1 MFDALLKDFN
11 KGLLPPKLLL
21 SRFRLL
27 DEQSRES
34 RAYLDSRYLPFY
46 YYLGKHFPKENLLVL
61 GFGLGLETS
70 LYLWD
75 NKVTESTLAIQEPSL
90 ELYFEKYG
98 LSNVKQVWKKDLCVY
113 VGNFTD
119 QLFQEKLNYKKWD
132 IVLINQEKY
141 DVCLLW
147 LNSIWSKLNDG
158 SLICVDHM
166 DNEEVKKAYL
176 DFCKFKEKESLIF
189 PTRYGVGVCLK

>member
-1 MFDALLKDFN
+1 MFDTLLKDFN

-46 YYLGKHFPKENLLVL
+46 YYLGKHFPKTNLLVL
-61 GFGLGLETS
+61 GFGLGLES
-70 LYLWD
+70 ALYLWD
-75 NKVTESTLAIQEPSL
+75 NKVTENLLAIHEPS
-90 ELYFEKYG
+90 EEFYFEKYG
-98 LSNVKQVWKKDLCVY
+98 LSNVRQVWKKDCDLY
-113 VGNFTD
+113 VGHFTD
-119 QLFQEKLNYKKWD
+119 QSFQDKLNKKWD

-141 DVCLLW
+141 DTCLLY
-147 LNSIWSKLNDG
+147 LNTIWSKLNDKA
-158 SLICVDHM
+158 LICIDHM
-166 DNEEVKKAYL
+166 DDEEVKKAYL